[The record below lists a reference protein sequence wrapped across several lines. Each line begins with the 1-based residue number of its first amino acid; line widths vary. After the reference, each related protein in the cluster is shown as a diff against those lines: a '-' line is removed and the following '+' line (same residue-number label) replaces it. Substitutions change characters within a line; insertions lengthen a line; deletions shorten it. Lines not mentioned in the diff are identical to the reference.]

1 MLKLRSNLSYSTQG
15 MFLIPLVLQNS
26 GNSEK
31 TEENISNATST
42 KYSPFFPPVSVENN
56 NRDPTKTNFHESHP
70 SWLFLPW
77 YSPPK
82 IVKKIVRHWF
92 VHKRRAESIQ
102 PKFPGWGS
110 KISWGQMDRDRSE
123 RSRSIP
129 LPKRVSRSFK
139 MKDVGSLLL
148 VLKLDDDFDRD
159 INDIMWA
166 SSFLVI

>member
-82 IVKKIVRHWF
+82 RVKKSFAIGLFTNVGRNPFKRNFQAVVRKFLGVKWIATGPNGLVPFHSQNEF
-92 VHKRRAESIQ
+92 RA
-102 PKFPGWGS
+102 
-110 KISWGQMDRDRSE
+110 R
-123 RSRSIP
+123 
-129 LPKRVSRSFK
+129 
-139 MKDVGSLLL
+139 
-148 VLKLDDDFDRD
+148 LKWRMLDHCC
-159 INDIMWA
+159 
-166 SSFLVI
+166 SC